1 MSAGCG
7 CRWCGQSVSLLLL
20 LLVVERVA
28 GIWQFLGGR
37 AGKEGKFPFFSVG
50 GVTDCKSRFD
60 VNQLIR

>member
-1 MSAGCG
+1 MVWAVSVTSAAAAAAAGG
-7 CRWCGQSVSLLLL
+7 K
-20 LLVVERVA
+20 VA
-28 GIWQFLGGR
+28 GIWRFLGGR